1 VKPLVFIVD
10 DDDLVRRGF
19 SRLLDSAGYEVQSFA
34 SAREFLDRSHRDS
47 GPACLVLDVQMP
59 ELTGLDLQ
67 EELRTDGAILPIVF
81 VSGRGDIPMTVR
93 AIKAGAMDFL
103 TKPVSEEALL
113 EAVAQALARAARITA
128 EHAEVTQIRTRAA
141 TLTPREREVLE
152 FVISGLMN
160 KQIADALGTAEQ
172 TIKVHRARIL
182 KKMGVRSV
190 AELVHDSARIGIVP
204 RRQD

>member
-1 VKPLVFIVD
+1 MIFIVD
-10 DDDLVRRGF
+10 DDEYVRRGF

-34 SAREFLDRSHRDS
+34 SARAFLDRRREDFR
-47 GPACLVLDVQMP
+47 PACLVLDVQMP

-67 EELRTDGAILPIVF
+67 EELRAEGTVLPIVF

-93 AIKAGAMDFL
+93 AIKAGAVDFL
-103 TKPVSEEALL
+103 TKPVSDEGFLD
-113 EAVAQALARAARITA
+113 AVAQALTRAVHAAA
-128 EHAEVTQIRTRAA
+128 EHSEVSGIRAGAA

-172 TIKVHRARIL
+172 TIKVHRGRIL

-190 AELVHDSARIGIVP
+190 AELVHNAARIGITP
-204 RRQD
+204 RRQR